1 VKADFEKQFAD
12 FFTREFGR
20 LFRYLDRS
28 WGDAELAADIAQE
41 TLVRLYQRGA
51 FPHDP
56 RAWIVTVANNLLRD
70 EHRRTRRRRGLLE
83 RDGAAAGPQFQAP
96 TPDAVLIT
104 HEQQLAVREALQDLP
119 VRDRQMLLLRHEG
132 YSYREIA
139 RALDLGETSV
149 GSMLLRATRAFRD
162 AYKARQNAPQ

>member
-1 VKADFEKQFAD
+1 VKAAFEQQFAD
-12 FFTREFGR
+12 FFAREFAR

-51 FPHDP
+51 FPEDP

-70 EHRRTRRRRGLLE
+70 EHRRSRRRRGLLE
-83 RDGAAAGPQFQAP
+83 RNSAAAAPQFVPP
-96 TPDAVLIT
+96 TPEAVLIT
-104 HEQQLAVREALQDLP
+104 QEQLAAVRAALQDLP
-119 VRDRQMLLLRHEG
+119 LRDRQMLLLRHEG

-139 RALDLGETSV
+139 KALDLGETSV

-162 AYKARQNAPQ
+162 AYKARQNAHQ

>member
-1 VKADFEKQFAD
+1 MKADFEKQFAD
-12 FFTREFGR
+12 FFAREFGR

-28 WGDAELAADIAQE
+28 WGDEELAADIAQE
-41 TLVRLYQRGA
+41 AFVRLYQRGA
-51 FPHDP
+51 FPQDP

-70 EHRRTRRRRGLLE
+70 EHRRTHRRRSLLQRNTAE
-83 RDGAAAGPQFQAP
+83 AGPQRDAL
-96 TPDAVLIT
+96 TPDAALIT
-104 HEQQLAVREALQDLP
+104 REQQDAVRAALEDLP
-119 VRDRQMLLLRHEG
+119 ARDRQMLLLRHEG

-162 AYKARQNAPQ
+162 AYKARQNASQ